1 MLKRFSISWL
11 IIALV
16 IPTALG
22 LPKVDSA
29 TNGLKLPPYKRVKLK
44 NGLTVLMIEQREIPI
59 ISFSFIIKA
68 GSTADPTGREG
79 IASLTATLLR
89 KGTKSKSSDELSAEL
104 DFIGGQ
110 LFASADYDYTS
121 GRAEFLKKDIAAG
134 LNLLAD
140 ALLNPTFPQDEVTKL
155 LKQRIDGIKSAKDQA
170 QGVIGEYFA
179 SYLYG
184 SHPYGRPTD
193 GDEKSLAAITREDI
207 TKYYDSFYRPSNT
220 ILAVAGDF
228 NSAEMEKWLS
238 EKFGAWPDKKAPTV
252 NLTAPTPVTG
262 KRMLLV
268 DKPDAT
274 QTFFEI
280 GNVGIARTNE
290 DRVQIN
296 VINTLFGGRFTS
308 MLNDALRI
316 SSGLTYGAGSSF
328 DQRKMAGPFAI
339 YTYTRNATTE
349 KAIDMTLDVLKR
361 LHEKGVAE
369 SDLQSAKNYIKG
381 QFPPRIE
388 STDQQA
394 ALLAQLEFYGL
405 DERDINDY
413 YAKID
418 AMTLADAQRII
429 KQYFP
434 LDNLVFVLI
443 GKASEIESVAKKYAT
458 KLDTKSINQP
468 GF

>member
-1 MLKRFSISWL
+1 
-11 IIALV
+11 
-16 IPTALG
+16 
-22 LPKVDSA
+22 
-29 TNGLKLPPYKRVKLK
+29 
-44 NGLTVLMIEQREIPI
+44 
-59 ISFSFIIKA
+59 
-68 GSTADPTGREG
+68 
-79 IASLTATLLR
+79 
-89 KGTKSKSSDELSAEL
+89 
-104 DFIGGQ
+104 
-110 LFASADYDYTS
+110 
-121 GRAEFLKKDIAAG
+121 
-134 LNLLAD
+134 
-140 ALLNPTFPQDEVTKL
+140 
-155 LKQRIDGIKSAKDQA
+155 
-170 QGVIGEYFA
+170 
-179 SYLYG
+179 
-184 SHPYGRPTD
+184 
-193 GDEKSLAAITREDI
+193 
-207 TKYYDSFYRPSNT
+207 
-220 ILAVAGDF
+220 
-228 NSAEMEKWLS
+228 MEKWLS